1 MKISNKKNL
10 YNTIQFAGFAKLSNI
25 ASSKVKYMF
34 ELHITPT
41 ELIFIVF
48 FLTAAIVQLLYYLIF
63 YLRTGTY
70 RFKKMTS
77 SPEPVSV
84 IICARN
90 EATNLRNFLPSI
102 LEQEYYD
109 YEVIVV
115 NDCSDDDSED
125 ILKKLS
131 LEYDN
136 LKVTTIHQESSMR
149 HSKKMALF
157 IGIKAARNDLLL
169 LTDADCQ
176 PVSKDWIASFAASFT
191 RNTDFVLGYG
201 GYLRKK
207 GLLNKYIR
215 YDSMFIAM
223 QYAGMALAGLPY
235 MGVGRNLAYR
245 KTVFIEN
252 KGFGRHLNLQSGDDD
267 LFVNLLAKK
276 GNTAINLAPESF
288 TRSIPSR
295 RWKEYRKQ
303 KTRHIST
310 ASHYRGL
317 SKLLLV
323 IEPASRLLFYT
334 LLVVLMLITNLYL
347 PLGVLAAM
355 VILTKTIIYAL
366 VQKNLNEKDLLL
378 FSPLFDII
386 SPFLNVSFLLNVF
399 FKRHQYYEWK

>member
-1 MKISNKKNL
+1 
-10 YNTIQFAGFAKLSNI
+10 
-25 ASSKVKYMF
+25 MF
-34 ELHITPT
+34 ELHITTT
-41 ELIFIVF
+41 ELILIIFL
-48 FLTAAIVQLLYYLIF
+48 LTAAIIQLLYYLLF
-63 YLRTGTY
+63 YLRTAAY
-70 RFKKMTS
+70 RYKEMTS
-77 SPEPVSV
+77 KPEPVSV

-90 EATNLRNFLPSI
+90 EVTNLRTFLPSI

-109 YEVIVV
+109 FEVIVV

-125 ILKKLS
+125 ILKKFT

-136 LKVTTIHQESSMR
+136 LKVTTIHKESSLW

-157 IGIKAARNDLLL
+157 IGIKAASNDLLL

-176 PVSKDWIASFAASFT
+176 PVSKDWISSFAASFT

-215 YDSMFIAM
+215 YDAMFIAM
-223 QYAGMALAGLPY
+223 QYTGMAMAGLPY

-252 KGFGRHLNLQSGDDD
+252 KGFGPHLNLQSGDDD

-288 TRSIPSR
+288 TRSIPSG
-295 RWKEYRKQ
+295 RWKEYSKQ
-303 KTRHIST
+303 KTRHLST

-317 SKLLLV
+317 SKLLLF
-323 IEPASRLLFYT
+323 IEPVSRVLFYT
-334 LLVVLMLITNLYL
+334 LLVILMLITNLYL
-347 PLGVLAAM
+347 PLGILAA
-355 VILTKTIIYAL
+355 VIIVTKTIIHAL
-366 VQKNLNEKDLLL
+366 VHKNLNEKDLLV

-386 SPFLNVSFLLNVF
+386 SPFLNVSLLLNVV

>member
-1 MKISNKKNL
+1 
-10 YNTIQFAGFAKLSNI
+10 
-25 ASSKVKYMF
+25 MF
-34 ELHITPT
+34 ELHITPAV
-41 ELIFIVF
+41 LILIIF
-48 FLTAAIVQLLYYLIF
+48 FLTAAIIQLLYYLLF
-63 YLRTGTY
+63 YLRTGAY
-70 RFKKMTS
+70 RYKEMNSK
-77 SPEPVSV
+77 PEPVSV

-90 EATNLRNFLPSI
+90 EATNLKTFLPSI

-109 YEVIVV
+109 FEVIVV
-115 NDCSDDDSED
+115 NDCSDDDSEN
-125 ILKKLS
+125 ILKKFT

-136 LKVTTIHQESSMR
+136 LKVTTIHKESSLS

-176 PVSKDWIASFAASFT
+176 PVSKDWISSFAASFT

-215 YDSMFIAM
+215 YDAMFIAM
-223 QYAGMALAGLPY
+223 QYTGMAMAGLPY

-252 KGFGRHLNLQSGDDD
+252 KGFGPHLNLQSGDDD

-288 TRSIPSR
+288 TRSIPSE
-295 RWKEYRKQ
+295 RWKEYSKQ
-303 KTRHIST
+303 KTRHLST

-317 SKLLLV
+317 SKFLLV
-323 IEPASRLLFYT
+323 IEPVSRVLFYT
-334 LLVVLMLITNLYL
+334 LLVILMLITNLYL
-347 PLGVLAAM
+347 PMGILAAV
-355 VILTKTIIYAL
+355 VILTKTIIHAL
-366 VQKNLNEKDLLL
+366 VQKNLNEKDLLV

-386 SPFLNVSFLLNVF
+386 SPFLNVSLLLNVV